1 MDWLDPLAVQG
12 TLKSLLQH
20 HSLKVSILQRSAIF
34 IVQLSHPY
42 MTTGKTIALTRQA
55 FVGKAMS
62 LFFCIHR
69 FNQNW
74 NFNLLLIESMN
85 AKPADIVDKL
95 YSLHYAIL
103 YMGLEHPQ
111 ILVFAGSPRTNPPRI
126 LPILALLIL
135 LSLSWGRENLNNPSK
150 VTEQG
155 RSRVRTW
162 TRLSLTSN
170 QQLSHAS
177 TCQSIKPLRENER
190 FTPFPKAQFLE
201 PFMKRGW
208 LACAGEESPR
218 PF

>member
-20 HSLKVSILQRSAIF
+20 HSLKVSILQISAIF

-62 LFFCIHR
+62 LLYCIHR

-111 ILVFAGSPRTNPPRI
+111 ILVFAETPETKDTGVILGVTRHTRKYFSPLKTKGI
-126 LPILALLIL
+126 LTYTMWMKLEDST
-135 LSLSWGRENLNNPSK
+135 LSETSQSQENK
-150 VTEQG
+150 
-155 RSRVRTW
+155 
-162 TRLSLTSN
+162 
-170 QQLSHAS
+170 
-177 TCQSIKPLRENER
+177 
-190 FTPFPKAQFLE
+190 
-201 PFMKRGW
+201 
-208 LACAGEESPR
+208 
-218 PF
+218 